1 LDIIIVVD
9 KLLTGFD
16 APRATVLYV
25 DKPMKEH
32 NLLQAIA
39 RVNRQHEGKDYG
51 FILDYRGLI
60 KELNDAMAVYSGAG
74 LDNFDPNDL
83 QGVLQDVITLVGQV
97 KTSFT
102 RLQDLF
108 RTVKNTSD
116 MAEYEALL
124 TEPKERKRFYK
135 RLSDFAKNLTY
146 CLQSESAYNAIGEE
160 TIRQYKQY
168 LKFYQKLKRSLMII
182 HSESVDFKE
191 YIPLMRSLMDN
202 HIGATD
208 ILQVTDP
215 VNILDTAAVEAELNK
230 LESDRSKAEAIRS
243 KLTKSI
249 SERMNENPVL
259 FKKFYKSIQQTID
272 DYKAKRLNDAQYFAE
287 MQKHRHN
294 FVHMK
299 DSTNY
304 PNKIKNNPHAQV
316 FYSMLKEDM
325 AQKAQKDIPDSEYA
339 NLSETVESCVKENIK
354 VGYQTNTDV
363 HNQIESEIID
373 SLYNFFNNNGIEID
387 PKLMEELTEKLKKT
401 IISRNWGI

>member
-1 LDIIIVVD
+1 
-9 KLLTGFD
+9 
-16 APRATVLYV
+16 
-25 DKPMKEH
+25 
-32 NLLQAIA
+32 
-39 RVNRQHEGKDYG
+39 
-51 FILDYRGLI
+51 
-60 KELNDAMAVYSGAG
+60 
-74 LDNFDPNDL
+74 
-83 QGVLQDVITLVGQV
+83 
-97 KTSFT
+97 
-102 RLQDLF
+102 
-108 RTVKNTSD
+108 
-116 MAEYEALL
+116 
-124 TEPKERKRFYK
+124 
-135 RLSDFAKNLTY
+135 
-146 CLQSESAYNAIGEE
+146 
-160 TIRQYKQY
+160 
-168 LKFYQKLKRSLMII
+168 
-182 HSESVDFKE
+182 
-191 YIPLMRSLMDN
+191 MRSLMDN

-272 DYKAKRLNDAQYFAE
+272 DYKAKRMNDAQYFAE

-373 SLYNFFNNNGIEID
+373 SLYNFFNNNGIEIE